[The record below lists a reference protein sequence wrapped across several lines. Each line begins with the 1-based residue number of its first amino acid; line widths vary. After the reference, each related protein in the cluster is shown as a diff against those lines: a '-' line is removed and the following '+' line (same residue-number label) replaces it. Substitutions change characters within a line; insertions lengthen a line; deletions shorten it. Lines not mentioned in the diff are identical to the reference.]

1 MALAHPHPRSAAR
14 TCGHVKLQMYSRVC
28 ARVCV
33 RVCAVSW
40 YILFHF
46 IVFYLVSFF
55 FAAHFLLFFV
65 RYALLCAFVFICL
78 HNINFVF
85 LCAKAGERERGV
97 EWAAAGKTETKRK
110 AEAQDTRAEVQLV
123 CAGKSVKN
131 LA

>member
-1 MALAHPHPRSAAR
+1 MALAHPRSAAR

-28 ARVCV
+28 VCECV
-33 RVCAVSW
+33 LCRGIF
-40 YILFHF
+40 YFILLYF
-46 IVFYLVSFF
+46 IWLPFF
-55 FAAHFLLFFV
+55 FFSAHFLLFFV

-85 LCAKAGERERGV
+85 LCAKAGERERRV
-97 EWAAAGKTETKRK
+97 EWATAGKTATKRK

>member
-1 MALAHPHPRSAAR
+1 M
-14 TCGHVKLQMYSRVC
+14 CVC
-28 ARVCV
+28 

-46 IVFYLVSFF
+46 IVFYLVFF
-55 FAAHFLLFFV
+55 CSVLSVVLRALRFV
-65 RYALLCAFVFICL
+65 MCAFVFICL

-85 LCAKAGERERGV
+85 LCAKAGEREREEGE
-97 EWAAAGKTETKRK
+97 EWATAGKTATKRK

-123 CAGKSVKN
+123 CAGKSVNN